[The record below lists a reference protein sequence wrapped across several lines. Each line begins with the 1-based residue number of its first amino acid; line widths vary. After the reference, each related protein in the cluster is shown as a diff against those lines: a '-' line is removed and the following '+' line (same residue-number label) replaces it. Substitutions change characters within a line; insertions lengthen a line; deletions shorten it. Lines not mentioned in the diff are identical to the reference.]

1 MTEVNDPPA
10 VVPGQELNMSV
21 SEIQKVQ
28 PKLKVKPKVRET
40 KAILKA
46 KETEEIPKVKDN

>member
-21 SEIQKVQ
+21 PEIQKVQ

-40 KAILKA
+40 KAILKQS
-46 KETEEIPKVKDN
+46 KLKKYQK